1 MKLFF
6 TLLSILLSSKTYQ
19 TYAESLNIQNLLYTS
34 LVYLAICH
42 QPSGRLL
49 ICSILADKITKNQ
62 IYHTTKSEVR
72 VLFMQAR
79 CSNSLFLFNR
89 QNSKIIGYY
98 TVLKWSWHRLT
109 IPKIQQFISFVLPW
123 NTELAVV
130 SFVWDICKNIFKDQ
144 RTV

>member
-6 TLLSILLSSKTYQ
+6 ALLSILLSSSKTYQ

-49 ICSILADKITKNQ
+49 ICSILADNITKNQ

-79 CSNSLFLFNR
+79 CSNSPFLFNR
-89 QNSKIIGYY
+89 QNSRILQDITLYRNEAETGQ
-98 TVLKWSWHRLT
+98 L
-109 IPKIQQFISFVLPW
+109 
-123 NTELAVV
+123 ELAVV
-130 SFVWDICKNIFKDQ
+130 SLVWPASILYITKTSGRYASLSSN
-144 RTV
+144 T

>member
-6 TLLSILLSSKTYQ
+6 ALLSILLSSSKTYQ

-49 ICSILADKITKNQ
+49 ICSILADNITKNQ

-79 CSNSLFLFNR
+79 CSNSPFLFNR
-89 QNSKIIGYY
+89 QNSKITGSQ
-98 TVLKWSWHRLT
+98 VALKGQSK
-109 IPKIQQFISFVLPW
+109 KIAPRSGILHIVGDP
-123 NTELAVV
+123 
-130 SFVWDICKNIFKDQ
+130 
-144 RTV
+144 

>member
-6 TLLSILLSSKTYQ
+6 TLLSILLSSSKTYQ

-79 CSNSLFLFNR
+79 CSNSPFLFNR
-89 QNSKIIGYY
+89 PNSKITGYY
-98 TVLKWSWHRLT
+98 TVQKWSWNRPTLS
-109 IPKIQQFISFVLPW
+109 KIRRVITYVLPW

-130 SFVWDICKNIFKDQ
+130 SFVWPASILY
-144 RTV
+144 TLYY

>member
-1 MKLFF
+1 MLMFVATFGYIIMDKINEIIFY
-6 TLLSILLSSKTYQ
+6 TLSILLSSSKTYQ

-49 ICSILADKITKNQ
+49 ICSILADNITKNQ

-79 CSNSLFLFNR
+79 CSNSPFLFNR
-89 QNSKIIGYY
+89 QNSRILQDITLYRNEAETGQLE
-98 TVLKWSWHRLT
+98 V
-109 IPKIQQFISFVLPW
+109 
-123 NTELAVV
+123 AVV
-130 SFVWDICKNIFKDQ
+130 SLV
-144 RTV
+144 T